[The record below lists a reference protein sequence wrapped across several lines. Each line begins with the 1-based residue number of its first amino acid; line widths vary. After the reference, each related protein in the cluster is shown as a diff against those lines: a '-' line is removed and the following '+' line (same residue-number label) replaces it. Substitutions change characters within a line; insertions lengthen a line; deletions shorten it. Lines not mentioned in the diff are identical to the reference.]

1 MLLLVN
7 RGANRVVAITQ
18 AEISCF
24 SQPVALLDRD
34 EGQEERGGRRV
45 GQWSRN
51 MCARSTRREGRVEG
65 QAGSKS
71 RSRDYGAKTL
81 GAGCI
86 H

>member
-1 MLLLVN
+1 
-7 RGANRVVAITQ
+7 
-18 AEISCF
+18 
-24 SQPVALLDRD
+24 
-34 EGQEERGGRRV
+34 V